1 MAHVYQSAC
10 NMPPRRVHRK
20 GTALVRDV
28 ADKAAQEQEEFLKPL
43 GREDR
48 AQLNRLLRRLY
59 EAHVEEGG

>member
-1 MAHVYQSAC
+1 
-10 NMPPRRVHRK
+10 MPPRRVHRK